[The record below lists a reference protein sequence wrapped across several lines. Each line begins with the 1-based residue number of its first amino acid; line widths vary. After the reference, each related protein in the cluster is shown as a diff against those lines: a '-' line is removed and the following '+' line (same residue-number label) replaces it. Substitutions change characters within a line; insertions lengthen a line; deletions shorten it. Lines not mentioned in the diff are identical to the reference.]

1 MFFENDSSSSVTRSL
16 LGALIALGAG
26 FAFMLAGFIA
36 VLNFSFE
43 SESLRDARALDK
55 ALRQDL
61 YGFKSES
68 LRISSDGSRLTF
80 LTVKD
85 DVAASVVV
93 YQIDSR
99 LGRVVRSTG
108 DGSKVIAKL
117 DKPVFIKQDILLQLS
132 WKEPGGKASM
142 SWALERFP
150 CR

>member
-1 MFFENDSSSSVTRSL
+1 MFLENDSSHSVTRSL

-61 YGFKSES
+61 YGLKGES
-68 LRISSDGSRLTF
+68 LQISSDGSRIAF
-80 LTVKD
+80 LTTSD
-85 DVAASVVV
+85 GAAASIVV
-93 YQIDSR
+93 YQVDSK
-99 LGRVVRSTG
+99 LGGVVRSTD
-108 DGSKVIAKL
+108 DGFKIIARL
-117 DKPVFIKQDILLQLS
+117 DKPLFTKEDMLLQLS

-142 SWALERFP
+142 SWALERFT